1 MKNYYRILEL
11 SENASKEVIEK
22 AYKALAKKY
31 HPDTK
36 VGISKQKAEEK
47 LKEINEAYSVLSDDF
62 LKEQYDKEL
71 SSQRQKSQAGDQ
83 NKDQIKQQE
92 NMQEEKKN
100 PFNIIRKKKNQQ
112 DNGRKRRISQTP
124 EAGMIGLIKQL
135 FVVNPFWKNIPKAK
149 IDVLALVLTI
159 IIMISIGIILFVLP
173 YTHDWMMDNFID
185 TPLTQAIVKLFSR

>member
-36 VGISKQKAEEK
+36 NGINKQKAEEK
-47 LKEINEAYSVLSDDF
+47 LKEINEAYSVLSDGF

-71 SSQRQKSQAGDQ
+71 ASAKRQTQAKNQNQGAQKSQQ
-83 NKDQIKQQE
+83 TV
-92 NMQEEKKN
+92 QEEKKN
-100 PFNIIRKKKNQQ
+100 PFNMWKKTKQTE
-112 DNGRKRRISQTP
+112 NGEKKQRIAQTP
-124 EAGMIGLIKQL
+124 EAGMIGLIREL
-135 FVVNPFWKNIPKAK
+135 FIVNPFWKKLPKAK

-159 IIMISIGIILFVLP
+159 IIMISIGIILFILP

>member
-1 MKNYYRILEL
+1 MKNYYSILEL

-47 LKEINEAYSVLSDDF
+47 LKEINEAYSVLSDNF

-71 SSQRQKSQAGDQ
+71 ASQRQQYQAKSQNHEQ
-83 NKDQIKQQE
+83 VKQQE
-92 NMQEEKKN
+92 NIKEEKKN
-100 PFNIIRKKKNQQ
+100 LFNIRKRTKNNK
-112 DNGRKRRISQTP
+112 DGERKRRIAQTP
-124 EAGMIGLIKQL
+124 EDGMIGLIKQL
-135 FVVNPFWKNIPKAK
+135 FVVNPFWRNRPKAK